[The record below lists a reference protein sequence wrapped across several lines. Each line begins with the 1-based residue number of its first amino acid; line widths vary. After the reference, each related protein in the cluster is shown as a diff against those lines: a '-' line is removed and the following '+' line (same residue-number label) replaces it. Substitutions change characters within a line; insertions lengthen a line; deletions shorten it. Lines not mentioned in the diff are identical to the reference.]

1 MENIEYIE
9 RHFNN
14 ELSAEEKIQ
23 FEQKI
28 INNKDFAQEV
38 AFYYSVLQTAKNE
51 SAIEKKKRFKEIY
64 GQQNPSSQKTGVIKR
79 MRIYIAAAAAILAI
93 VFSWYLFNKSVS
105 QQQLANEY
113 IKQNFQTLDVTMSS
127 KQDSIQIGLRLYN
140 NGKLPEALQQF
151 EKIISADSTSFV
163 AKINAGIVCLQL
175 KNYDKALAYFTQI
188 ENDPRVSNPAKLY
201 KALTL
206 MKRNNAGDKEQAKE
220 LLQQIIQNSLEGKET
235 AQQWFGKW

>member
-1 MENIEYIE
+1 MENIDYIE

-28 INNKDFAQEV
+28 INDKDFAQEV

-79 MRIYIAAAAAILAI
+79 MRIYVASAAAILVI
-93 VFSWYLFNKSVS
+93 VFSWYLFNKPDSP
-105 QQQLANEY
+105 QQLANEY
-113 IKQNFQTLDVTMSS
+113 IKQNFQKLNVTMSS
-127 KQDSIQIGLRLYN
+127 KEDSMQIGLRLYN
-140 NGKLPEALQQF
+140 SGKLP
-151 EKIISADSTSFV
+151 
-163 AKINAGIVCLQL
+163 GIVSLQL
-175 KNYDKALAYFTQI
+175 KNYDEALAYFTQI

-206 MKRNNAGDKEQAKE
+206 MERNNADDKEQAKE
-220 LLQQIIQNSLEGKET
+220 LLQQIIQNNLEGKET

>member
-1 MENIEYIE
+1 MENTEYIE

-28 INNKDFAQEV
+28 INDKDFAQEV
-38 AFYYSVLQTAKNE
+38 AFYYSVHQTAKNE
-51 SAIEKKKRFKEIY
+51 SVIEKKKRFKEIY
-64 GQQNPSSQKTGVIKR
+64 RQQNPSSQKTGVIKR

-105 QQQLANEY
+105 PQQLANEY
-113 IKQNFQTLDVTMSS
+113 IKQNFQTLSIKMSS
-127 KQDSIQIGLRLYN
+127 KQDSMQIGQRLYN
-140 NGKLPEALQQF
+140 SGKLPEALQQF
-151 EKIISADSTSFV
+151 EKIISTDTASFV
-163 AKINAGIVCLQL
+163 AKEYAGIVSLQL
-175 KNYDKALAYFTQI
+175 KNYDKAITYFTQI
-188 ENDPRVSNPAKLY
+188 ENDPRFSNPAKLY

-206 MKRNNAGDKEQAKE
+206 MKRNNAGDNEQAKE
-220 LLQQIIQNSLEGKET
+220 LLQQIIQNNLEGKET